1 MNWFSGILVYA
12 VVWWLV
18 FFMILPIG
26 VVTQD
31 ESGEEQ
37 VKGSVSSAP
46 SKPRLRKK
54 VLWAALVT
62 AVVWVIIEIIISS
75 GAITLRPPVAT

>member
-26 VVTQD
+26 VVTQE

-46 SKPRLRKK
+46 SKPGLRKK

-62 AVVWVIIEIIISS
+62 TVVWVIIEIIISS